1 MNQIEKVFK
10 DKEVDESAVSQ
21 QILTKIKNLQIQ
33 EILNNFC
40 CVKNDT
46 VFIEY
51 VYFKYLSSNDTYNVI
66 TQYLIRILDGVLL
79 KNPLFTIHIN
89 MTALTLSEINT
100 HHKFIC
106 AVSTLFKNKYPNKL
120 AKCFIHNAPKVFSK
134 IYSIISLFIDTE
146 TQLKIQLIK

>member
-1 MNQIEKVFK
+1 MIQIEEVFK
-10 DKEVDESAVSQ
+10 DKELDESAVSH
-21 QILTKIKNLQIQ
+21 QIFTKIKNLEIE

-51 VYFKYLSSNDTYNVI
+51 VYFKYLSSNDTYNLI
-66 TQYLIRILDGVLL
+66 TQHLINILDNVLL
-79 KNPLFTIHIN
+79 KNKLFTIHIN
-89 MTALTLSEINT
+89 MNSLTLNEINT
-100 HHKFIC
+100 HRKFIC
-106 AVSTLFKNKYPNKL
+106 VVSTLFKNKYPNKL

-134 IYSIISLFIDTE
+134 IYSIISLFIDEE